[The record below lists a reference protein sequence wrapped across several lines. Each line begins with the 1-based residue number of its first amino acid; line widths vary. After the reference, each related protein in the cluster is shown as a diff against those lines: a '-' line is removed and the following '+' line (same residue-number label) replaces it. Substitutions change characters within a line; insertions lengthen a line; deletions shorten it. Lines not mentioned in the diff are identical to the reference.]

1 MYYYSDDHLLDFEL
15 DLKPLKREEDKQK
28 VDQRIRLRLLPVQVV
43 YDAVSVYV
51 YAYFY
56 FSVWCMALDDLYLLV
71 AIFCRIQW
79 TRSLTFS
86 FYQRTSNS
94 KSRPLLKHSMISIMY
109 RYASSKFIIY
119 VVRNFCL

>member
-28 VDQRIRLRLLPVQVV
+28 IDQRIRLRLLPVQVV

-56 FSVWCMALDDLYLLV
+56 SSV
-71 AIFCRIQW
+71 
-79 TRSLTFS
+79 
-86 FYQRTSNS
+86 
-94 KSRPLLKHSMISIMY
+94 
-109 RYASSKFIIY
+109 
-119 VVRNFCL
+119 